1 MPRIAI
7 LVFGLILGTFSAT
20 LAERQWN
27 KVYRLGML
35 SVESPGSPAIRRFVR
50 EDLGGL
56 GYIEGQNLLI
66 DFRFAEGR
74 TERLQELAA
83 QLAALKPDVIVT
95 FGTNGALAGKQATA
109 TIPVVFMLVSD
120 PVASGLVASLR
131 HPGAN
136 ITGLTDYGVDLPAK
150 FVELVRGAVP
160 KATRIG
166 VLMSDNPI
174 HPVQVS
180 AIEETAKGF
189 GLGVV
194 AAMDRSNE
202 ELDRA
207 FAEFA
212 KENVSAVIALG
223 GVTQATQRER
233 IFELAARAGL
243 ATLFPNRAYVDEG
256 GLMSYGP
263 NLPASYK
270 LLARYVDRILK
281 GAAPADIPVE
291 QPPQFELVI
300 NLKTA
305 KLLGLTIPQSLLLR
319 ADEVIQ

>member
-7 LVFGLILGTFSAT
+7 LAFGLILGVYSAT
-20 LAERQWN
+20 LVEQQWK
-27 KVYRLGML
+27 KVYWLGIL
-35 SVESPGSPAIRRFVR
+35 TPEPRASSATQRFVR
-50 EDLGGL
+50 DLGGL
-56 GYIEGQNLLI
+56 GYIEGQNLVIEL
-66 DFRFAEGR
+66 RFGEGR
-74 TERLQELAA
+74 AERFPELAA
-83 QLAALKPDVIVT
+83 QLAALKPDAIVT
-95 FGTNGALAGKQATA
+95 FGTNGAVAAKQATA

-131 HPGAN
+131 HPGGN
-136 ITGLTDYGVDLPAK
+136 FTGLTDYGVDLPAK
-150 FVELVRGAVP
+150 FVELVRAVLP

-174 HPVQVS
+174 HPVQLS
-180 AIEETAKGF
+180 AIEEAAKGF

-202 ELDRA
+202 ELDPA
-207 FAEFA
+207 FAALA
-212 KENVSAVIALG
+212 KENASAVIALG

-233 IFELAARAGL
+233 IAELAAKAGM
-243 ATLFPNRAYVDEG
+243 ATLFPNRAYVDKG

-281 GAAPADIPVE
+281 GETPADIPVE
-291 QPPQFELVI
+291 QPPEFELVI

-305 KLLGLTIPQSLLLR
+305 KALSITIPQSLLLR